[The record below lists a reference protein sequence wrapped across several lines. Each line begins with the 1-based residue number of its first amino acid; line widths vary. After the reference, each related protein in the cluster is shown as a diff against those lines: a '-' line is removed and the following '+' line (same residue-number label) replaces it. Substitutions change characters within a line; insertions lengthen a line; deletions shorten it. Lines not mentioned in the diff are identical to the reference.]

1 MKTIIS
7 AHEHENLTINISVS
21 VSNFQNKE
29 EYDLWALNKK
39 FFSHEHLLAK
49 KCFKINLDY
58 L

>member
-1 MKTIIS
+1 MKT
-7 AHEHENLTINISVS
+7 LQLV
-21 VSNFQNKE
+21 FQNKE